1 MILLNAKTPFV
12 VLVCDI
18 FSGVKV
24 RVTPKSTKKS
34 AKGGLEYQGLIKTGK
49 LLEGKSV
56 FALLGN

>member
-1 MILLNAKTPFV
+1 MILLNSKTPFV

-24 RVTPKSTKKS
+24 GVTPKSTKKNY

-56 FALLGN
+56 FA